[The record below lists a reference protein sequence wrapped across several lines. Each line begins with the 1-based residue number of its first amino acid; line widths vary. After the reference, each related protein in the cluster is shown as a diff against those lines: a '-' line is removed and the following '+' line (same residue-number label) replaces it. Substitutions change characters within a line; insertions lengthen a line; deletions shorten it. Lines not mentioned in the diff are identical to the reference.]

1 VAFFTLSGSDFVE
14 MFVGVG
20 AARVRDLFAQ
30 AESKAPC
37 IIFIDELDALGKTRS
52 VSGVGSHDERE
63 QTLNQLLVEMDG
75 FASNRGV
82 IIMAATNRPE
92 MLDPA
97 LLRPGRFDRTVV
109 VDRPDINGREAILK
123 VHARNVKLGTD
134 VDLKHAARLTPG
146 SVGADLANLINE
158 AALMAAR
165 QGKEAVAMADLTEAV
180 ERLAVGLERKSRIMP
195 EDEKQRTAY
204 HEAGH
209 ALVSVMLPGCD
220 PVHKVS
226 IIPRGVG
233 ALGYVLSRP
242 DDDRYTMT
250 KTQLECRIKM
260 ALGGTIA
267 EEIVFQDIS
276 TGASNDLQQVSNIAR
291 RMVKEFGM
299 SRLGRIYFKE
309 GEGGP
314 GFLGNALGL
323 ESGRDYS
330 EKTAC
335 AIDSEVRTIID
346 EATEQVRSILRRHR
360 TALDAVAR
368 ILIEKEVLDG
378 EDLRKLIGS
387 HPPLGHPATNGN
399 GDGAVTLMPPA
410 EPGGPACAG

>member
-1 VAFFTLSGSDFVE
+1 
-14 MFVGVG
+14 
-20 AARVRDLFAQ
+20 
-30 AESKAPC
+30 
-37 IIFIDELDALGKTRS
+37 
-52 VSGVGSHDERE
+52 
-63 QTLNQLLVEMDG
+63 
-75 FASNRGV
+75 
-82 IIMAATNRPE
+82 
-92 MLDPA
+92 
-97 LLRPGRFDRTVV
+97 
-109 VDRPDINGREAILK
+109 
-123 VHARNVKLGTD
+123 
-134 VDLKHAARLTPG
+134 
-146 SVGADLANLINE
+146 
-158 AALMAAR
+158 
-165 QGKEAVAMADLTEAV
+165 
-180 ERLAVGLERKSRIMP
+180 MP

-267 EEIVFQDIS
+267 EEIVFQEIS

-299 SRLGRIYFKE
+299 SRLGRIYFQE
-309 GEGGP
+309 RDGGP
-314 GFLGNALGL
+314 GFLGNGL
-323 ESGRDYS
+323 TLDAGRDYS

-360 TALDAVAR
+360 PALDAVAR

-378 EDLRKLIGS
+378 EDLRTLIGK
-387 HPPLGHPATNGN
+387 HPPLVGHPATNG
-399 GDGAVTLMPPA
+399 DGAKAAVAGPS
-410 EPGGPACAG
+410 EPNPGV